1 MAVRKGAAEEVG
13 DVGDQ
18 DEDFVMEER
27 TRCTFCCCCFQELAG
42 MFMSLTCSS
51 ERGGSSVWS
60 FYTAGWK
67 NDEGVKAFSVRMKML
82 EGLQGFSSQ
91 PSGMEESL
99 GMRARW
105 AFLGI

>member
-1 MAVRKGAAEEVG
+1 MV
-13 DVGDQ
+13 
-18 DEDFVMEER
+18 F
-27 TRCTFCCCCFQELAG
+27 L
-42 MFMSLTCSS
+42 
-51 ERGGSSVWS
+51 
-60 FYTAGWK
+60 TAGWK